1 MASARSVARPGRL
14 TNPERAAASLEAGRP
29 FAGGR
34 LPIEVR
40 TLRVGMRVTLLA
52 PLAAAAMFVL
62 ASRTRV
68 ALGGYG
74 LLLTGLAVAA
84 ALATLLPWDRLME
97 RRVGMVLLSVWA
109 MTALGMVTVGIWA
122 TGGARSPLVLL
133 YALTTVFFAVA
144 FPPRGQ
150 VALLAMTLV
159 AYGLTLQAADQGPLP
174 LVVLSV
180 LTFLAGSLVQQIR
193 VQVHAAWEAR
203 EEADH
208 RWALLAT
215 VSAAARDMSSATADT
230 DAVLGTTIEAVE
242 GLGFPSPRIFV
253 REPDGWHIV
262 PGTPVPNAEVPAA
275 VIRTAETGEAGLFE
289 RTSDRLPLFGAAV
302 PIPVSNRVAAVLVAG
317 SESAPGPTAQDVEVF
332 RMLASQASLALENVR
347 RFEEQRQAI
356 ERLAELDRMKNDF
369 LSTVSH
375 ELRTPLTVITGMGR
389 TLEHQ
394 WRTIDE
400 EIRSDFL
407 ARLNANAATLNQV
420 IAQLLDFSKLE
431 AGQLRPDTR
440 DVDLTVLLPDVVHR
454 LGTLLRDHHV
464 EVDVEPDL
472 RTVADPGLV
481 ERIVENLL
489 SNAAKYT
496 PPGSRVVVS
505 ARGTGNEAI
514 VAVTD
519 DGPGIPQ
526 NEVARIGERFFRGG
540 DLHTRT
546 TRGTGLGLAVVS
558 EILELH
564 GSRLEVE
571 SRVGEGSRFSFVL
584 AKRPP
589 AGMGADPHD
598 GLADRGSQ
606 SRGLDRVTR
615 SAVAATGGPG
625 LRSERFETVMT
636 AAALGVEWAIGL
648 LYREFHP
655 MLLRYLRARRIRRP
669 EAAAEAIWE
678 QIAHG
683 LTRFSGDEVAFRRW
697 LFGSARRHIED
708 AEHLDQQAGRGTD
721 EESHAPMSDA
731 LAKVAGLPS
740 DHADV
745 LLLKALGRLTVD
757 DVAVVTGQEAGAV
770 RLLEI
775 DAMRLLGDD
784 EAMARIGESR

>member
-1 MASARSVARPGRL
+1 MPPA
-14 TNPERAAASLEAGRP
+14 RAAASLEARTP

-97 RRVGMVLLSVWA
+97 RRAGMLLLSAWA
-109 MTALGMVTVGIWA
+109 VTALGMVTVGIWA

-193 VQVHAAWEAR
+193 VQMHAAWEAR
-203 EEADH
+203 AEADH

-215 VSAAARDMSSATADT
+215 VSAAARHMSSATADT

-262 PGTPVPNAEVPAA
+262 PRTPVPNGEVPDV

-289 RTSDRLPLFGAAV
+289 RTSDTLPLFGAAV

-347 RFEEQRQAI
+347 RFEEQRQVI

-389 TLEHQ
+389 TLEHK
-394 WRTIDE
+394 WRTIDD

-407 ARLNANAATLNQV
+407 ARLNANAATLDQV

-440 DVDLTVLLPDVVHR
+440 DVDLSLLLPDVVHR

-496 PPGSRVVVS
+496 PPGSRVEVS
-505 ARGTGNEAI
+505 ARVAGADEVI

-526 NEVARIGERFFRGG
+526 YEVARIGERFFRGG

-564 GSRLEVE
+564 GSGLEVE

-584 AKRPP
+584 ARGPR
-589 AGMGADPHD
+589 AGMGSDPHD
-598 GLADRGSQ
+598 GLAAQGSQ
-606 SRGLDRVTR
+606 SKGLDRVTR
-615 SAVAATGGPG
+615 TGVAATGGPG

-655 MLLRYLRARRIRRP
+655 MLLRYLRARGVRWP

-683 LTRFSGDEVAFRRW
+683 LPRFSGDEVAFRRW
-697 LFGSARRHIED
+697 LFGSARGLIED
-708 AEHLDQQAGRGTD
+708 AERLDGQAGTGMD
-721 EESHAPMSDA
+721 GESSAPMSDA

-784 EAMARIGESR
+784 QAMARIGEGR